1 MNSKCKST
9 TNLYV
14 ELVEFKNFLKIIY
27 AKAILNISIRTKK
40 ILNFKRNILFLYLI
54 SFLIIRTNILLLKKI
69 NYASNILL
77 KSKNNQDARIDQD

>member
-1 MNSKCKST
+1 MKCKST

-27 AKAILNISIRTKK
+27 AKAILNINIRTKK

-77 KSKNNQDARIDQD
+77 KLLIKK